1 VHLDQKLPVIASSSA
16 LRLLVNADH
25 DACLRMAREPIRGE
39 TAEWR
44 LSVLSVHSADKC
56 TARNV

>member
-1 VHLDQKLPVIASSSA
+1 VAVHLDQKLPVIASSSA

-39 TAEWR
+39 TAE
-44 LSVLSVHSADKC
+44 
-56 TARNV
+56 